1 MTPHDGALA
10 AIDEILNRGGDADEV
25 LREVVAVL
33 RHEYSWV
40 GISFVEEGE
49 LVLGPA
55 KGTQTAEPIAIPI
68 SYENQVVAELGI
80 VAGEL
85 DPEDH
90 AFLERVAL
98 LISPYCLVGWDGR
111 RSLVPMSPVTCLA
124 PARSVRAGR
133 PATGGEAA
141 CPRSGPVE
149 GVWGNREVPPKAR
162 ADRPATGADA
172 SPERSESQKA
182 ARPPVVLETVGRR
195 SFVPSP
201 PSTRCSRIRAARHP

>member
-1 MTPHDGALA
+1 MSRYDGALA
-10 AIDEILNRGGDADEV
+10 AIDQILSRAADADEV

-33 RHEYSWV
+33 HREYSWV

-98 LISPYCLVGWDGR
+98 LISPYCLVGWD
-111 RSLVPMSPVTCLA
+111 
-124 PARSVRAGR
+124 
-133 PATGGEAA
+133 TGGEA
-141 CPRSGPVE
+141 
-149 GVWGNREVPPKAR
+149 W
-162 ADRPATGADA
+162 
-172 SPERSESQKA
+172 SP
-182 ARPPVVLETVGRR
+182 
-195 SFVPSP
+195 
-201 PSTRCSRIRAARHP
+201 